1 MHRSGTIA
9 RETDPWPH
17 ARSSMGPA
25 KWAILVLK
33 LKKPR
38 TEHWNRAFQIFA
50 LFV

>member
-1 MHRSGTIA
+1 VAACPLTH
-9 RETDPWPH
+9 
-17 ARSSMGPA
+17 GPG